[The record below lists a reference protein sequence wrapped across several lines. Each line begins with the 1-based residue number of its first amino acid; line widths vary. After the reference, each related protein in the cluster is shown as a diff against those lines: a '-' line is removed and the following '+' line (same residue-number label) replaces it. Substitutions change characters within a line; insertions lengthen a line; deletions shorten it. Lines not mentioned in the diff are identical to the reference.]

1 MGDENGFGSARGGEP
16 GQGTE
21 SKECRSVEGAAAAPE
36 QRLGKLSR
44 LCVNQPGFERDG
56 GQGEWHR
63 KGKGRSA
70 SSDETPLPISRRGRR
85 GYGRASRGDN
95 AGGDKQALIGVVQE
109 LNASIADMSKANI
122 EMGRAAKIRRID
134 NLRQQCYRV
143 ALEKAT
149 ANSDE
154 EKQVHQ
160 VYMDQL
166 LREIE
171 TAQEEVD
178 G

>member
-1 MGDENGFGSARGGEP
+1 MIASEFPAVGLTQECRGGE
-16 GQGTE
+16 GAA
-21 SKECRSVEGAAAAPE
+21 AAAAPE
-36 QRLGKLSR
+36 QWLRKLMR

-56 GQGEWHR
+56 GQGEWR
-63 KGKGRSA
+63 PKGKGRSA

-95 AGGDKQALIGVVQE
+95 AGGDKEALIGVVQE
-109 LNASIADMSKANI
+109 LNASIADMSRANI
-122 EMGRAAKIRRID
+122 EMGRAAKIRRVD
-134 NLRQQCYRV
+134 NLREQCYRV
-143 ALEKAT
+143 ALQKAT

-166 LREIE
+166 L
-171 TAQEEVD
+171 
-178 G
+178 